1 MTLRLVIA
9 NKAYSSW
16 SQRPWVLMRHFRI
29 PFEETVI
36 AMNRP
41 ETRAQM
47 LAYAPTGKCPALVDG
62 DVVIWETLA
71 IVEYLAE
78 SFPQTPIWPREKPAR
93 ALARALASE
102 MHAGFTALRG
112 HCPTQY
118 RRPVRKLALTPQ
130 VEADVARIE
139 AAWADARKRFG
150 QESKMSGP
158 FLFGAFSAADAM
170 FAPVVNRLHIYDI
183 PVQPETRAFMQA
195 MMALPAW
202 KDWEAGA
209 KEEPWSIAHYD
220 QI

>member
-16 SQRPWVLMRHFRI
+16 SQRPWVLMRHFEI

-41 ETRAQM
+41 ETQAEM
-47 LAYAPTGKCPALVDG
+47 LACAPTGKCPSLVDG
-62 DVVIWETLA
+62 ETVIWESLA
-71 IVEYLAE
+71 IFEYLAE
-78 SFPQTPIWPREKPAR
+78 SFPALPIWPHQKAARARAR
-93 ALARALASE
+93 ALSSE
-102 MHAGFTALRG
+102 MHAGFTALRN

-118 RRPVRKLALTPQ
+118 RRPVRKIALNPA

-139 AAWADARKRFG
+139 AAWADARARSG
-150 QESKMSGP
+150 GP

-183 PVQPETRAFMQA
+183 PVSEATRAYMNA
-195 MMALPAW
+195 VRDLPAW
-202 KDWEAGA
+202 KAWEAGA
-209 KEEPWSIAHYD
+209 KEEPWTIAHYD
-220 QI
+220 AI